1 MTSLI
6 TNSSAMNALSALRS
20 VNQNLST
27 VQGRI
32 SSGLQITSAKDN
44 AAYFQISET
53 MKGDSGSISAI
64 NEGLTLT
71 KNSIATARLGAETFQ
86 DLANDFVNKVS
97 FAQGAKGGFDEIE
110 QNLGELIKQMEVTIK
125 QSTFNGDDMVNA
137 SQAGAL
143 TTTFDMPDG
152 TAAYVDPAFS
162 AVVDTQATPAPANP
176 TTDRSVVTGISRA
189 DGFNVTTTSVE
200 TVDLSSMLAKFSALA
215 DGFSAKAGAATTIAD
230 AGTTGALP
238 ADIADDYAIGG
249 EPFLAAVLVA
259 SQGLLKDAT
268 GAATQLGLSEKTIEV
283 QQDFLTKLAD
293 NIDTGVGSM
302 IDANMEEEAAR
313 LQALQTQ
320 QQLATQAL
328 SIANQGPASIMA
340 LFR

>member
-6 TNSSAMNALSALRS
+6 TNSSAMNALNALRQ
-20 VNQNLST
+20 VNNNLST
-27 VQGRI
+27 TQGRI

-86 DLANDFVNKVS
+86 DLANQFVERVA
-97 FAQGAKGGFDEIE
+97 FAQGAKGGYAEIE
-110 QNLGELIKQMEVTIK
+110 KDLGELVKQMEVTVK

-137 SQAGAL
+137 AVAGTIVASTVDGTTGAL
-143 TTTFDMPDG
+143 TA
-152 TAAYVDPAFS
+152 TAA
-162 AVVDTQATPAPANP
+162 TTATRN
-176 TTDRSVVTGISRA
+176 VVTGISRDTTGIA
-189 DGFNVTTTSVE
+189 VTTTAVS
-200 TVDLSSMLAKFSALA
+200 TVDLSSMLADFKGLA
-215 DGFSAKAGAATTIAD
+215 AGFGAA
-230 AGTTGALP
+230 AGTAATGEAYL
-238 ADIADDYAIGG
+238 AGN
-249 EPFLAAVLVA
+249 LAASEGVLKKA
-259 SQGLLKDAT
+259 TAAAT
-268 GAATQLGLSEKTIEV
+268 GLGLSEKTIEV
-283 QQDFLTKLAD
+283 QQDFLTRLSD

-328 SIANQGPASIMA
+328 SIANQGPSSIMA